1 MPSEY
6 VLKRSVIDGNRI
18 QKISKKVIDEC
29 KEDREL
35 ALEGYRY
42 FKEMVDENPN
52 DSSAKS
58 QMVDC
63 LKLAQNS
70 KTHTIR
76 ILDMLVKLESVDKAR
91 NSDTTKNYSVF
102 HELEELND

>member
-18 QKISKKVIDEC
+18 QKISKKAMEEA
-29 KEDREL
+29 KEDRDL
-35 ALEGYRY
+35 ALSAYRY

-52 DSSAKS
+52 DSAAKS

-63 LKLAQNS
+63 LKLAQSS
-70 KTHTIR
+70 KTHTIK
-76 ILDMLVKLESVDKAR
+76 ILDMLVRLESAAAAKKTDH
-91 NSDTTKNYSVF
+91 SKNYSF
-102 HELEELND
+102 FNDLEGLDD

>member
-29 KEDREL
+29 KEDRKL

-42 FKEMVDENPN
+42 FKDMVDENPN

-70 KTHTIR
+70 KSHTIR
-76 ILDMLVKLESVDKAR
+76 ILDMLVKLESVDR
-91 NSDTTKNYSVF
+91 SSNSDTTKNYSVF

>member
-1 MPSEY
+1 MPSDY

-35 ALEGYRY
+35 ALEAYHY
-42 FKEMVDENPN
+42 FKDMVDENPA
-52 DSSAKS
+52 DAASKS

-76 ILDMLVKLESVDKAR
+76 VLDMLIKLESVGSGK
-91 NSDTTKNYSVF
+91 NHDTTKNYSVF
-102 HELEELND
+102 HELEGMDD

>member
-6 VLKRSVIDGNRI
+6 ILKRSVIDGNRI

-29 KEDREL
+29 KEDRTL

-42 FKEMVDENPN
+42 FKLMVDENPN

-70 KTHTIR
+70 KGATIK
-76 ILDMLVKLESVDKAR
+76 ILEMLVKIEATERSQK
-91 NSDTTKNYSVF
+91 SDTTKNYSVF
-102 HELEELND
+102 HELEGLDD